1 MISGEKTIEDAIRN
15 LIDWHFLR
23 ENRGR
28 SEIMLDEKDEKAIR
42 IVMLKK
48 TE

>member
-1 MISGEKTIEDAIRN
+1 MISSEKTIEDAIRN

-23 ENRGR
+23 EDRGR
-28 SEIMLDEKDEKAIR
+28 AEIMLDEKGEKAIR